1 MRIISDDE
9 EINRAWEDIK
19 ENIKPSAKDSLL
31 PHELKKQKPLD

>member
-9 EINRAWEDIK
+9 EINRAWE
-19 ENIKPSAKDSLL
+19 NIKPSSKDSLL